1 MRMSLWIPLLS
12 ILALSNILVPAYF
25 SFENRRLEAILHR
38 EYSLRVDTVSRYWKL
53 QDVNRELNRSYYE
66 VVEANRGLEN
76 ALSGILDRLRSTPY
90 NYTLIPSREFSGR
103 FLFAYTE
110 EMRVFVF
117 NLTGG
122 WDGSDNDFRSDLY
135 KIYMGWRSIF
145 VYVFPPPYEVYLP
158 LINIGSWNYA
168 YTYYHRY
175 DPLTN
180 ESTWCCDEYLRE
192 VSSCDI
198 VSTPISGASISFR
211 YRQGGCWDF
220 AVVLVSLYYAYYD
233 IAGRSLPTVYI
244 SIGAEGVEEFSHACV
259 LVKLE
264 GDRVAILDWEPI
276 TVSDGMI
283 EFLPFDLARRLHSR
297 YWWGWS
303 ILYKGFMMGR
313 PYRYGSFGSN
323 EEFYRWLVEALG

>member
-1 MRMSLWIPLLS
+1 MSFQILLLS
-12 ILALSNILVPAYF
+12 ILALSNILVLAYF
-25 SFENRRLEAILHR
+25 SIENRRLEAILHR
-38 EYSLRVDTVSRYWKL
+38 EHSLYARTVPRYWKL
-53 QDVNRELNRSYYE
+53 EDVIRELNRSYYE
-66 VVEANRGLEN
+66 VVEANRGLEDFLN
-76 ALSGILDRLRSTPY
+76 DILSRLRSIPY
-90 NYTLIPSREFSGR
+90 NYTLISFKEFSGR

-110 EMRVFVF
+110 EMKDFVL

-135 KIYMGWRSIF
+135 RIYMGWRSIF
-145 VYVFPPPYEVYLP
+145 AYMFPPPYEVYLP

-168 YTYYHRY
+168 CTYYYCY

-180 ESTWCCDEYLRE
+180 ESTWCRDEYLRE
-192 VSSCDI
+192 VSSYDI

-233 IAGRSLPTVYI
+233 IAGRSLPTAYI
-244 SIGAEGVEEFSHACV
+244 SIGAEDVGEFSHACV

-283 EFLPFDLARRLHSR
+283 EFLPFDLARQLHSR

-313 PYRYGSFGSN
+313 PYRYGFFESN
-323 EEFYRWLVEALG
+323 EEFYRWLVEALS